1 MARIRVA
8 EGDITEFEG
17 EAIVNAANN
26 WLKLGAGVAGAILRK
41 GGPSIQEECDRIGPI
56 RVGEA
61 AVTGA
66 GNLKA
71 RYVIHAAVLGDEP
84 ASLDTVRRATRSAL
98 EKAVALGLKTVAFPL
113 LGTGVGGLPVEAVAR
128 VMVEEI
134 REAPDTLEVTLY
146 GYRKE
151 DAEAIRKAL

>member
-84 ASLDTVRRATRSAL
+84 ASLDTVRRATQSAL

>member
-66 GNLKA
+66 GNLKV

-84 ASLDTVRRATRSAL
+84 ASLDTVRRATQSAL

>member
-8 EGDITEFEG
+8 EGDITGFEG